1 MSLFHSE
8 AARASLAAWYPRF
21 LARVPVPTAE
31 RVLPTRH
38 GDTHVLVA
46 GPEAAPPLVVLHGAL
61 ATSAHVLP
69 ELGPLLRT
77 RRVYAVDVLGQS
89 TQSADHRPPIA
100 GPAYQ
105 EWLAD
110 VLDGLDL
117 AKTSL
122 LGVSWGG
129 FVATRAATTM
139 PGRFDALVLVVPA
152 GIVATPALRAMW
164 RLGLPLAGW
173 TLVRHRASLEALIA
187 ATFTTP
193 DADWQ
198 TYMAEAFL
206 AYKIDFAAPP
216 PLTAAEAAGWKGP
229 VLVFGATDDLSF
241 PGDLVLARSRA
252 LWPQVDT
259 ERLVGSKHSPA
270 TDPASR
276 EALCA
281 RVEAFLSR
289 VSPGA

>member
-1 MSLFHSE
+1 MSLFHSD
-8 AARASLAAWYPRF
+8 AARESLAAWYPRF
-21 LARVPVPTAE
+21 LARVPVPTTG

-46 GPEAAPPLVVLHGAL
+46 GPEAAPPVVVLHGAL
-61 ATSAHVLP
+61 ATSAHLLP

-110 VLDGLDL
+110 VLDGLGL

-129 FVATRAATTM
+129 FLATRAATTM
-139 PGRFDALVLVVPA
+139 PDRFDALVLVVPA
-152 GIVATPALRAMW
+152 GIVATPALPAMW
-164 RLGLPLAGW
+164 HLGLPLAGW
-173 TLVRHRASLEALIA
+173 TMFRHRASLDAIVA

-193 DADWQ
+193 TPIGRRTWPRPSSP
-198 TYMAEAFL
+198 TKL
-206 AYKIDFAAPP
+206 TLRR
-216 PLTAAEAAGWKGP
+216 PLPCPRPRRRGGRVPCWC
-229 VLVFGATDDLSF
+229 S
-241 PGDLVLARSRA
+241 ARPTTCPSRA
-252 LWPQVDT
+252 T
-259 ERLVGSKHSPA
+259 S
-270 TDPASR
+270 
-276 EALCA
+276 
-281 RVEAFLSR
+281 
-289 VSPGA
+289 